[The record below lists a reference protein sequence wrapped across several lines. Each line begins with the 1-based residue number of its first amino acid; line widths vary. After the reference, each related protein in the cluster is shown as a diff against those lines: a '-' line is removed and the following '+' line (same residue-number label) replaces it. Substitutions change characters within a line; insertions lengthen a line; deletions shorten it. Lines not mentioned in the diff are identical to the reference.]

1 MEPTM
6 PDRPIYEDGT
16 YLEHNPTWHV
26 EHSPW
31 KAGEIAK
38 ILERNAIRPATV
50 CEIGCGAGE
59 VLLSLA
65 DRLGPSIAYVGY
77 EISPQAF
84 ALCEGKARD
93 GVRFVQGDPLG
104 DPAATFDVVLA
115 IDVFEHVDD
124 YLGFLRRLRPHGAHF
139 VFHVPLDLS
148 VQTVLR
154 ARPLAE
160 VRRAVGHLH
169 YFTKETA
176 LATLRDAGFEIVDHA
191 YTKGS
196 LELDDLSWRARLL
209 RAPRRLAFAA
219 HPDLTVRVL
228 GGFSLMVLAR

>member
-1 MEPTM
+1 M

-31 KAGEIAK
+31 KAGEVAK
-38 ILERNAIRPATV
+38 LLDRNGVRPRTV
-50 CEIGCGAGE
+50 CEVGCGAGE

-65 DRLGPSIAYVGY
+65 ERLGPEVAYVGY

-84 ALCEGKARD
+84 ALCSGKARD
-93 GVRFVQGDPLG
+93 GVRFVHADLLADP
-104 DPAATFDVVLA
+104 DARFDVVLA

-124 YLGFLRRLRPHGAHF
+124 YLGFLRRLRAHGERF
-139 VFHVPLDLS
+139 VFHIPLDLS

-160 VRRAVGHLH
+160 VRRSVGHLH

-176 LATLRDAGFEIVDHA
+176 LATLRDAGFEVLDHA

-196 LELDDLSWRARLL
+196 LELDDLSWRAKLL
-209 RAPRRLAFAA
+209 KLPRKVAFAA